1 MSRWNSFAA
10 FRSNPDPS
18 VFGDPRYRHEQFTA
32 PRDDRII
39 VTAITSRTGIVAHI
53 NVFTVAPEKQQLLI
67 DSLIETI
74 NAART
79 VPGWLSARLHRSY
92 DGTRVVNYVQYES
105 QEAAQAVLRHL
116 AAGGY
121 LKRNTELGAVA
132 PGQYEVVYTLEK
144 E

>member
-1 MSRWNSFAA
+1 MS
-10 FRSNPDPS
+10 
-18 VFGDPRYRHEQFTA
+18 V
-32 PRDDRII
+32 
-39 VTAITSRTGIVAHI
+39 VVHI
-53 NVFTVAPEKQQLLI
+53 NVFTVTPEQQQQLV

-105 QEAAQAVLRHL
+105 HEAAQAVLRHL
-116 AAGGY
+116 AAKGY
-121 LKRNTELGAVA
+121 LKRNTGLGSVA

-144 E
+144 A